1 MAGIDIKSMS
11 LDELNTFL
19 AEAGEPKFRAKQIFS
34 WLHQK
39 AVTSFDDMTN
49 LSQTLRGKLSEKS
62 YITSFKIK
70 RKLKSDLDGTIK
82 YLFELHDSEFVE
94 TVLMRYDHGN
104 SVCVSTQ
111 VGCKMGCEFCASTKA
126 GFVRHLTASEILE
139 QIYAVERDTG
149 EKISNIVLMGIGE
162 PLDNFDNV
170 MRFLSLISSHDGR
183 NLSHRHISLSTCGLV
198 DRIYELADMNLQ
210 LTLSISL
217 HATDDETRNS
227 IMPVNRKYN
236 ISELLKACRYYTDK
250 THRRISYEYAL
261 IKGVNDTKAEATKLA
276 TLLKGSLCHVN
287 LIPVNFVEEAGFEKS
302 SKESVYAFQKVLTDK
317 GINATVRRT
326 LGSDINAACGQL
338 RRKELS

>member
-19 AEAGEPKFRAKQIFS
+19 AETGEPKFRAKQIFS

-39 AVTSFDDMTN
+39 TVTSFDEMTN
-49 LSQTLRGKLSEKS
+49 LSQSLRDKLNKLA
-62 YITSFKIK
+62 YITSFNIK
-70 RKLKSDLDGTIK
+70 RKLESSLDGTVK
-82 YLFELHDSEFVE
+82 YLFGLQDSEFVE
-94 TVLMRYDHGN
+94 TVLMRYEHGN
-104 SVCVSTQ
+104 SVCISTQ

-126 GFVRHLTASEILE
+126 GFVRHLTASEIIE

-170 MRFLSLISSHDGR
+170 LRFLLLISSPDGR

-227 IMPVNRKYN
+227 IMPVNRRYN
-236 ISELLKACRYYTDK
+236 IEKLLKACRYYTDK

-261 IKGVNDTKAEATKLA
+261 IKGINDTKAEA
-276 TLLKGSLCHVN
+276 
-287 LIPVNFVEEAGFEKS
+287 
-302 SKESVYAFQKVLTDK
+302 
-317 GINATVRRT
+317 
-326 LGSDINAACGQL
+326 
-338 RRKELS
+338 